1 MRLFSEHSIRR
12 VDSLDGAWQ
21 FSIDPSGIGENDNWN
36 FEIPNSKTV
45 IVPSVWNTQLDL
57 LDYEGVAW
65 YSKKFFTV
73 GGTLR
78 FCFGAVM
85 TEATVWL
92 DGEKLGY
99 HYGGF
104 CQFELIA
111 RGVSAGE
118 HTLTVK
124 VDNRFDE
131 QSIPQKLV
139 DWYHYGGITRSVSVE
154 TLVGVS
160 VLNNRMEYELSSDMS
175 SAKARFAL
183 EVYNASDAACESE
196 INIVLADTVFKVSV
210 SLDAGET
217 REVYTEYQTIEN
229 IELWSPEC
237 PRLYDV
243 KISTSTDDHFDKV
256 GFRLV
261 EVSDGKIKLNG
272 KPIELL
278 GVNRHE
284 ENTEFGMAFPPALMQ
299 RDIDIAVDMGCNTL
313 RGSHYPNNPV
323 FVDMLD
329 ERGILFWSE
338 IPIWGGGFSE
348 QALADPI
355 VLMRGE
361 MMHRE
366 MVKYYYNHPSIIIWG
381 MHNEIKTY
389 LPEGYEMSRR
399 YYGLLKEIG
408 GNRIVTYA
416 TNRAMTD
423 ICYEFCDV
431 ISINQYNGWYGGGIE
446 TWDGFIEQF
455 KARRA
460 ELGFDNKPVI
470 MSEFG
475 GGAVYGHRN
484 FDSALRWSES
494 YQERLLSYALD
505 LFHKEPMIV
514 GYLIWQFTDIRTSH
528 EMGIDRARGY
538 NNKGILNEHRNPK
551 ASYFA
556 VRERFHAFA
565 KGNE

>member
-1 MRLFSEHSIRR
+1 MRLFSEHFKRK
-12 VDSLDGAWQ
+12 VELLDGAWQ
-21 FSIDPSGIGENDNWN
+21 FAIDPSRIGEDNDWQR
-36 FEIPNSKTV
+36 EIPSSKTV
-45 IVPSVWNTQLDL
+45 ILPSVWNTQLDL

-65 YSKKFFTV
+65 YSRKFFTD

-104 CQFELIA
+104 CQFDFIA
-111 RGVSAGE
+111 RNIAAGE

-124 VDNRFDE
+124 VDNSFDE
-131 QSIPQKLV
+131 HSIPQKLV

-154 TLVGVS
+154 TLASVC
-160 VLNNRMEYELSSDMS
+160 VLNNRMEYTLSDDMKN
-175 SAKARFAL
+175 ADVRFAL
-183 EVYNASDAACESE
+183 ELYNASDDVTDSDVKVE
-196 INIVLADTVFKVSV
+196 IGGTVFSEKCA
-210 SLDAGET
+210 LAPGES
-217 REVYTEYQTIEN
+217 REIYTDYKTISN
-229 IELWSPEC
+229 IELWSPEN
-237 PRLYDV
+237 PKLYDV
-243 KISTSTDDHFDKV
+243 KITTTDDDLFDKV

-261 EVSDGKIKLNG
+261 EVSEGKIKLNG

-299 RDIDIAVDMGCNTL
+299 RDIDIAVYMGCNTI
-313 RGSHYPNNPV
+313 RGSHYPNNQV

-329 ERGILFWSE
+329 ERGIFFWSE

-355 VLMRGE
+355 VLERGE

-416 TNRAMTD
+416 SNRALTD

-431 ISINQYNGWYGGGIE
+431 ISINQYNGWYGDNIAS
-446 TWDGFIEQF
+446 WDSFID
-455 KARRA
+455 KVRA
-460 ELGFDNKPVI
+460 YRNELGFENKPVI

-475 GGAVYGHRN
+475 GGAVYGHRS
-484 FDSALRWSES
+484 FDDSLRWSES
-494 YQERLLSYALD
+494 YQEKLISYTLD
-505 LFHKEPMIV
+505 LFHKDPMIV
-514 GYLIWQFTDIRTSH
+514 GSLIWQFTDIRTSR
-528 EMGIDRARGY
+528 EMGTDRARGY

-551 ASYFA
+551 AAYFA
-556 VRERFHAFA
+556 ARERFRKF
-565 KGNE
+565 NEENK